1 MFAPRKAAD
10 VEPVVSVSED
20 GKVVAE
26 FFEKGKVECI
36 FPDGS
41 KGAAAV
47 DEAVE
52 PTVIKPPYEVRFN
65 EKFGGPKKA
74 TFNSPESWTESSD
87 PRIKHYSGVA
97 EYTMYADI
105 PAEKLGADKRAYL
118 DFAKVG
124 DVARVSV
131 NGKLVGTVWKYPYR
145 LDVTDYVKAGK
156 NKIVAEVGNT
166 WANRCLYDATL
177 PADKRITWGNDL
189 WYHYPDAGSG
199 QKGTWNSGPIASG
212 IYGGMPMIL
221 HSQIK
226 KVGSEK

>member
-1 MFAPRKAAD
+1 
-10 VEPVVSVSED
+10 
-20 GKVVAE
+20 
-26 FFEKGKVECI
+26 
-36 FPDGS
+36 
-41 KGAAAV
+41 
-47 DEAVE
+47 
-52 PTVIKPPYEVRFN
+52 
-65 EKFGGPKKA
+65 
-74 TFNSPESWTESSD
+74 
-87 PRIKHYSGVA
+87 
-97 EYTMYADI
+97 MYADI
-105 PAEKLGADKRAYL
+105 PAEKLGTDKRAYL